1 MLKYIINRVV
11 LSIPM
16 LVAISFFACVMTRF
30 IPGDPGRMMLGERAT
45 KEAIEK
51 VKEEYGLNDPVYVQ
65 YFRFLKRVLRGDL
78 GESIQSGEKI
88 INEIVIYLP
97 ATIELTLA
105 AMIIGTTLGIIIGV
119 FLAYRRNTWIDNA
132 GTSLTFVGIS
142 MPIFWLGLVLIYY
155 FSLKLGWFPS
165 QGRTGILDIGSE
177 GPIRRF
183 YLFGSLFTGDFRTFW
198 DALRHIVLPAIALG
212 TIPLSLITR
221 ITRSAMVEELEKDY
235 VKTAR
240 AKGLHERTVIYRHA
254 LKNGI
259 IPVITVVG
267 LQVGYLLG
275 GAIITETV
283 FSWPGMGRWLL
294 DAVQSRNYPVIQIG
308 VMLTAT
314 IFIFVN
320 LATDLLYPV
329 FDPRIRL
336 SKSKGGS

>member
-1 MLKYIINRVV
+1 MLKYIINRLL

-16 LVAISFFACVMTRF
+16 LIAISFFACVMTRF

-45 KEAIEK
+45 KEAIQK

-65 YFRFLKRVLRGDL
+65 YFRFLSRVVRGDL
-78 GESIQSGEKI
+78 GDSIQSGEKI
-88 INEIVIYLP
+88 INEIAIYLP

-105 AMIIGTTLGIIIGV
+105 AMIIGTTLGIVIGV

-155 FSLKLGWFPS
+155 FSLKLSWFPS
-165 QGRTGILDIGSE
+165 HGRMGTADILSGEST
-177 GPIRRF
+177 RSF
-183 YLFGSLFTGDFRTFW
+183 YLLGSLFAGDFTAFR
-198 DALRHIVLPAIALG
+198 DALKHIILPAIALG

-221 ITRSAMVEELEKDY
+221 ITRSAIVEELEKDY
-235 VKTAR
+235 IKTAR
-240 AKGLHERTVIYRHA
+240 AKGLRERTVIYRHA

-259 IPVITVVG
+259 IPVLTVAG

-283 FSWPGMGRWLL
+283 FAWPGMGRWLL
-294 DAVQSRNYPVIQIG
+294 AAVQSRNYPVIQIG

-336 SKSKGGS
+336 SGSKGGI